1 MRKLAVGVLITLMVA
16 TIADFASA
24 AYAEYRYCTA
34 LREASDLEFDPEI
47 TISGFPF
54 VDQAAGDTYDQ
65 IGITARGADL
75 GDGRRGDLR
84 SKLSDVRRAGGEWVI
99 GESTELTAGKATAS
113 LKIDSVNLGRFL
125 GIVDLTVTT
134 PAPEDKAGGGGPG
147 DGILS
152 TSNGVIL
159 TGTVNVSGS
168 GDSSHS
174 SGQRREK
181 VSVAVGLSVR
191 GGALRIVARSLYSG
205 SAEHVESDVPSGAEP
220 MVLAQFTKTLPVLPL
235 PWSMPAVKAASQ
247 GSDVVLEADPAP
259 LIATARDFWQG
270 PSRGGRT
277 LR

>member
-24 AYAEYRYCTA
+24 AYAEYRYSTA

-54 VDQAAGDTYDQ
+54 LDQAAGDTYDQ

-99 GESTELTAGKATAS
+99 GQNTELTADKATAS

-159 TGTVNVSGS
+159 TGTVNVIDPGNSG
-168 GDSSHS
+168 HS

-181 VSVAVGLSVR
+181 VSVAVDLSVR
-191 GGALRIVARSLYSG
+191 GGALRIDARNLYSG
-205 SAEHVESDVPSGAEP
+205 PADHVESDVPSGAEP

-247 GSDVVLEADPAP
+247 GSDVVLDGEPRP
-259 LIATARDFWQG
+259 LVVTARDFLPG
-270 PSRGGRT
+270 S
-277 LR
+277 

>member
-1 MRKLAVGVLITLMVA
+1 MRKLAVGVLITLLVA

-24 AYAEYRYCTA
+24 AYAEYRYSTA

-84 SKLSDVRRAGGEWVI
+84 SKLSDVRRAEGKWVI
-99 GESTELTAGKATAS
+99 GQNTELTAAKATAS

-152 TSNGVIL
+152 TSTGVIL
-159 TGTVNVSGS
+159 TGTVNVSDPRNS
-168 GDSSHS
+168 GHS

-181 VSVAVGLSVR
+181 VSVAVDLSVR
-191 GGALRIVARSLYSG
+191 GGALRIDARNLYSG
-205 SAEHVESDVPSGAEP
+205 PAEHVESDVPPGAES

-235 PWSMPAVKAASQ
+235 PWSLPAVEAASQ
-247 GSDVVLEADPAP
+247 GSDVVLEAEPAP
-259 LIATARDFWQG
+259 LVATARDFWEG
-270 PSRGGRT
+270 PSRSGRT

>member
-1 MRKLAVGVLITLMVA
+1 MRKLAVGVLITLLVA

-24 AYAEYRYCTA
+24 AYAEYRYSTA

-47 TISGFPF
+47 TVSGFPF
-54 VDQAAGDTYDQ
+54 VDQAAGDTYGQ

-84 SKLSDVRRAGGEWVI
+84 SKLSDVRRAEGKWVI
-99 GESTELTAGKATAS
+99 GQNTELTAAKATAS

-152 TSNGVIL
+152 TSTGVIL
-159 TGTVNVSGS
+159 TGTVNVSDPRNS
-168 GDSSHS
+168 GHS

-181 VSVAVGLSVR
+181 VSVAVDLSVR
-191 GGALRIVARSLYSG
+191 GGALHIDARNLYSG
-205 SAEHVESDVPSGAEP
+205 PAEHVESDVPPGAEP

-235 PWSMPAVKAASQ
+235 PWSLPAVEAASQ
-247 GSDVVLEADPAP
+247 GSDVVLEAEPAP
-259 LIATARDFWQG
+259 LVATARDFWEG
-270 PSRGGRT
+270 PSQSGRT

>member
-1 MRKLAVGVLITLMVA
+1 MRKLAVGVLITLLVA

-24 AYAEYRYCTA
+24 AYAEYRYSTA

-84 SKLSDVRRAGGEWVI
+84 SKLSDVRRAEGKWVI
-99 GESTELTAGKATAS
+99 GQNTELTAAKATAS

-152 TSNGVIL
+152 TSTGVIL
-159 TGTVNVSGS
+159 TGTVNVSDPRNS
-168 GDSSHS
+168 GHS

-181 VSVAVGLSVR
+181 VSVAVDLSVR
-191 GGALRIVARSLYSG
+191 GGALRIDARNLYSG
-205 SAEHVESDVPSGAEP
+205 PAEHVESDVPPGAEP

-235 PWSMPAVKAASQ
+235 PWSLPAVEAASQ
-247 GSDVVLEADPAP
+247 GSDVVLEAEPAP
-259 LIATARDFWQG
+259 LVATARDFWEG
-270 PSRGGRT
+270 PSRSGRT